1 MTKQHF
7 QLFRSFTSLIFIYAG
22 IKHLTQPQGIFK
34 RVSSSSIYELIQ
46 NEWLFRNA
54 ILFSGAVMVMAGI
67 ALLIGYKS
75 RSAAWLL
82 LAMLI
87 PITIS
92 TQLENLNDLGPF
104 FKNVAITGSLLLI
117 INRKK
122 YEIKNDLP
130 NNINAVHQPIVLHAE
145 NISAEKR

>member
-1 MTKQHF
+1 
-7 QLFRSFTSLIFIYAG
+7 
-22 IKHLTQPQGIFK
+22 
-34 RVSSSSIYELIQ
+34 V
-46 NEWLFRNA
+46 
-54 ILFSGAVMVMAGI
+54 ILFSGAVMVMAGM

-75 RSAAWLL
+75 RVAAWLL

-122 YEIKNDLP
+122 YETKNDHTD
-130 NNINAVHQPIVLHAE
+130 NSNAVHQSAVLFTE
-145 NISAEKR
+145 NVNAKKR